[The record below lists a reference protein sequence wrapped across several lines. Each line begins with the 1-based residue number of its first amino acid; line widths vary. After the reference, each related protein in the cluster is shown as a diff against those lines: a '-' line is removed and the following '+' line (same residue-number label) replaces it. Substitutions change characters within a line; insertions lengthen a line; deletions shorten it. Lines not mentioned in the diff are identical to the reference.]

1 MNKLSQRINL
11 IKTLFE
17 VIDEACSWIRDNSY
31 ILKIVGC
38 IFLAA
43 YLSGTVIKNFK
54 RSLKHETPAVE
65 KMFVQ

>member
-17 VIDEACSWIRDNSY
+17 VIDEVCSWIRDNSY

-54 RSLKHETPAVE
+54 RSLKHETPEVE